1 MEGTHLTMKH
11 WPVDDRP
18 VEKLIR
24 HGARRLTDAELLAVV
39 IRSGSPAATALSL
52 AQQLLSQHTSGG
64 LRSISE
70 DSVEELMAIDG
81 IGPVKASQILAAL
94 ELGTRAQSQ
103 AHKPRTAI
111 RSPDDAMLLLDGEM
125 RHLPREELRALLLD
139 IRSRVIRTV
148 CLSQGGLS
156 SAVIYPRDLF
166 REAVKANAASL
177 ILAHNHPS
185 GDASPSKEDI
195 ETTRRLMEAGE
206 MMGIRVVD
214 HLIVAAGGSVSLRQL
229 GYL

>member
-11 WPVDDRP
+11 WPLDDRP
-18 VEKLIR
+18 VEKLLR
-24 HGARRLTDAELLAVV
+24 HGPGHLSDAELLAVI
-39 IRSGSPAATALSL
+39 IRSGSPAATALGL
-52 AQQLLSQHTSGG
+52 ARQLISRHAGEG
-64 LRSISE
+64 LGTLRQ

-81 IGPVKASQILAAL
+81 IGPVKACQIQAAL
-94 ELGTRAQSQ
+94 ELGTRAQIQ
-103 AHKPRTAI
+103 PRKLSSSI
-111 RSPDDAMLLLDGEM
+111 RSPDDALMLLDGEM
-125 RHLPREELRALLLD
+125 RQLAREELRALLLD

-148 CLSQGGLS
+148 CLSQGGLA

-195 ETTRRLMEAGE
+195 ETTRRLVDAGE
-206 MMGIRVVD
+206 MMGIKVVD
-214 HLIVAAGGSVSLRQL
+214 HLIVASGGSVSLRQL

>member
-1 MEGTHLTMKH
+1 
-11 WPVDDRP
+11 
-18 VEKLIR
+18 
-24 HGARRLTDAELLAVV
+24 
-39 IRSGSPAATALSL
+39 
-52 AQQLLSQHTSGG
+52 
-64 LRSISE
+64 
-70 DSVEELMAIDG
+70 
-81 IGPVKASQILAAL
+81 VKASQILAAL

-111 RSPDDAMLLLDGEM
+111 RSPDDAMLLFDGEM